1 MFVAVNYNSP
11 AIKIVTSESQGTS
24 HFKVSNQPVIA
35 YTCGFWFSYAMAV
48 IIMYHCNGP
57 TV

>member
-1 MFVAVNYNSP
+1 MFVAVDYNSQL
-11 AIKIVTSESQGTS
+11 IKIVTSQSQGTS

-35 YTCGFWFSYAMAV
+35 HTCGFWFSYAMAV
-48 IIMYHCNGP
+48 SITHHCNGP